1 MIYLETTI
9 NDGNHNILRTGNT
22 SFPSLEHIGIGTHLG
37 TCDMTIVVVMPLV
50 IEQWVVE
57 RHGRSS
63 LGCLS
68 HCCWRNLKETLTAY
82 GFVNRYALGISHTLC
97 RTEQVAGLCQFH
109 T

>member
-1 MIYLETTI
+1 MIHLETTI
-9 NDGNHNILRTGNT
+9 NDGNQDILRTGNT
-22 SFPSLEHIGIGTHLG
+22 SLPSLEHIGIGTSLG

-57 RHGRSS
+57 RHGGCS
-63 LGCLS
+63 LGSLS